1 LIFGRGKDNQLA
13 IILPFRG
20 GHRPC
25 ESCDFTRRNNSH
37 REIGKY
43 IGKIIKKNRGKLE
56 LSRSQYWHCIRPC
69 NLVSEYKM

>member
-37 REIGKY
+37 REIGKDDEENGEKSGKLSKKKS
-43 IGKIIKKNRGKLE
+43 GKIRTFT
-56 LSRSQYWHCIRPC
+56 
-69 NLVSEYKM
+69 

>member
-1 LIFGRGKDNQLA
+1 LA

-37 REIGKY
+37 REIGKDDEENGEKSGKLSKKKS
-43 IGKIIKKNRGKLE
+43 GKIRTFT
-56 LSRSQYWHCIRPC
+56 
-69 NLVSEYKM
+69 